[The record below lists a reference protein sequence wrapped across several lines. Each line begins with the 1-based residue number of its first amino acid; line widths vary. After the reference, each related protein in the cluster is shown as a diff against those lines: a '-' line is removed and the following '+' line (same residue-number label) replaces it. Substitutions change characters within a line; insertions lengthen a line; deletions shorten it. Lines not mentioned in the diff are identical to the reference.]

1 MSNRYDTNSQNTS
14 KFMQDMIN
22 EFNKMPRGAFNE
34 NCRKIFDIGM
44 YDIVPI
50 DCWEMLPNSEAYLTY
65 DIQMLTKN
73 PTIKRLLSSMRVELR
88 VYKCNYNDLWAGW
101 NNFIT
106 KGRSG
111 KVAKSIP
118 ALDWSLGNPAVTT
131 CLPYNPAFYL
141 NLAPA
146 AFCSKEDI
154 FSHSRNGSWS
164 TAAVTQPTGLTG
176 LSTIA
181 QLKQSKAM
189 RISALPFVMYNKI
202 AKKYLSPNLLQD
214 NPYWFPENEDH
225 DMYLPYDCPEI
236 VTNSVYSD
244 PGFKF
249 VSNFSIAVPSASSK
263 KLPSSDEVDYQS
275 RPWLNTL
282 YKAQRK
288 GDYFNTGSPFPDL
301 IRGDVPTLQLLNA
314 SLSPISANV
323 DFSDIFNLDNEAS
336 LIPNVPF
343 INEQTTGISVGRVNL
358 TTSGSSNYVSAH
370 SNPALTKQ
378 FRDLLNSATVNI
390 SQPTLKGVQFSMRQ
404 WRQLA
409 TMTVMRER
417 MALTDGSYNEL
428 IKAMFGHNPQYH
440 SHDVVYCGG
449 DTQPI
454 VFSEVINTSASDSN
468 PLGETGGR
476 AFTSQNGKTIHVTSD
491 DFGMFMTVLV
501 ITGDEVYS
509 QGVNRMFSRL
519 ENSEQY
525 FPILNN
531 LSPDATLNRELYV
544 SGDDTVD
551 NDVFNYQE
559 RFAYYK
565 SRQNKVSGL
574 MALPISKVG
583 DVGAYLQNRLFSS
596 TPNFNQEFSYG
607 KLTDNEKLLFTSTNQ
622 AEFVAVVG
630 CQMKYIAPI
639 PEDSRPSDMGISY

>member
-1 MSNRYDTNSQNTS
+1 MSNRYDTNTQNTS

-22 EFNKMPRGAFNE
+22 EFNKMPRGAFDE
-34 NCRKIFDIGM
+34 TRRKIFDIGM

-50 DCWEMLPNSEAYLTY
+50 ECWEMLPNSEAYVSY

-88 VYKCNYNDLWAGW
+88 VYKCNYNDLWNGW

-111 KVAKSIP
+111 KVSKSIP
-118 ALDWSLGNPAVTT
+118 QLDWTLGNPVRTT

-146 AFCSKEDI
+146 VYASKDNIFSKEKN
-154 FSHSRNGSWS
+154 SGSQIMS
-164 TAAVTQPTGLTG
+164 DLQTTSLTG
-176 LSTIA
+176 VINDINESI
-181 QLKQSKAM
+181 K
-189 RISALPFVMYNKI
+189 ISALPFVMYNKI
-202 AKKYLSPNLLQD
+202 AKKYFSPNLLQD
-214 NPYWFPENEDH
+214 NPYWYPENEDH
-225 DMYLPYDCPEI
+225 DMYLPYDCPNL
-236 VTNSVYSD
+236 VTTSD
-244 PGFKF
+244 YYNPASPVIYN
-249 VSNFSIAVPSASSK
+249 VSTFTPNVQKTSEGEYTSH
-263 KLPSSDEVDYQS
+263 
-275 RPWLNTL
+275 PWLNVL
-282 YKAQRK
+282 WKAQRK

-301 IRGDVPTLQLLNA
+301 IRGDIPTLNLLNA
-314 SLSPISANV
+314 SLTDVKVDIDPTNIFASSMGPVNNPTMLQLDPQNKFIMPSTYDPSDTYFHPNNDQLNNLINAFKKLNV
-323 DFSDIFNLDNEAS
+323 
-336 LIPNVPF
+336 
-343 INEQTTGISVGRVNL
+343 
-358 TTSGSSNYVSAH
+358 
-370 SNPALTKQ
+370 
-378 FRDLLNSATVNI
+378 TVT
-390 SQPTLKGVQFSMRQ
+390 QPTLQGLQFSMRQ

-428 IKAMFGHNPQYH
+428 IKSMFGHNPQWH
-440 SHDVVYCGG
+440 NHDVVYCGG
-449 DTQPI
+449 DSQPI
-454 VFSEVINTSASDSN
+454 VFSEVINTAASADN

-476 AFTSQNGKTIHVTSD
+476 GFTSQSGKTIHIKSD

-509 QGVNRMFSRL
+509 QGIDRMFSRL

-531 LSPDATLNRELYV
+531 LSPDATLNKELYV
-544 SGDDTVD
+544 SGFTSID

-565 SRQNKVSGL
+565 SRQNQVSGL

-583 DVGAYLQNRLFSS
+583 DVGAYLQNRLFNA
-596 TPNFNQEFSYG
+596 TPKFNQEFSYG
-607 KLTDNEKLLFTSTNQ
+607 ELTDNEKLLFTSTDQ

-630 CQMKYIAPI
+630 SQMKYIAPI

>member
-1 MSNRYDTNSQNTS
+1 
-14 KFMQDMIN
+14 
-22 EFNKMPRGAFNE
+22 
-34 NCRKIFDIGM
+34 
-44 YDIVPI
+44 
-50 DCWEMLPNSEAYLTY
+50 
-65 DIQMLTKN
+65 
-73 PTIKRLLSSMRVELR
+73 
-88 VYKCNYNDLWAGW
+88 
-101 NNFIT
+101 
-106 KGRSG
+106 
-111 KVAKSIP
+111 
-118 ALDWSLGNPAVTT
+118 
-131 CLPYNPAFYL
+131 
-141 NLAPA
+141 
-146 AFCSKEDI
+146 
-154 FSHSRNGSWS
+154 
-164 TAAVTQPTGLTG
+164 
-176 LSTIA
+176 
-181 QLKQSKAM
+181 
-189 RISALPFVMYNKI
+189 
-202 AKKYLSPNLLQD
+202 
-214 NPYWFPENEDH
+214 
-225 DMYLPYDCPEI
+225 
-236 VTNSVYSD
+236 
-244 PGFKF
+244 
-249 VSNFSIAVPSASSK
+249 
-263 KLPSSDEVDYQS
+263 
-275 RPWLNTL
+275 
-282 YKAQRK
+282 
-288 GDYFNTGSPFPDL
+288 
-301 IRGDVPTLQLLNA
+301 
-314 SLSPISANV
+314 
-323 DFSDIFNLDNEAS
+323 
-336 LIPNVPF
+336 
-343 INEQTTGISVGRVNL
+343 
-358 TTSGSSNYVSAH
+358 
-370 SNPALTKQ
+370 
-378 FRDLLNSATVNI
+378 
-390 SQPTLKGVQFSMRQ
+390 MRQ

-501 ITGDEVYS
+501 VTGDEVYS

-565 SRQNKVSGL
+565 SRQNRVSGL

-639 PEDSRPSDMGISY
+639 PEDSRPSDMGVSY